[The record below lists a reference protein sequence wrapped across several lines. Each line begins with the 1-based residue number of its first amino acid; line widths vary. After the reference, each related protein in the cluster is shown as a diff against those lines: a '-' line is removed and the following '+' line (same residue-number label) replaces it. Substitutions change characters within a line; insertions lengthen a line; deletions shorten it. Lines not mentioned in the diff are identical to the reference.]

1 MSNSIPVD
9 VANAMMNVI
18 AKRICTDVVAPF
30 IPDEETLEE
39 CAEGYTEMVNQATR
53 NIFCDVCDVLG
64 IDSVEEDEDEEEEDE
79 EVLLILGLI
88 DEDELL

>member
-1 MSNSIPVD
+1 MSNSIPAG
-9 VANAMMNVI
+9 VANAMMDAI
-18 AKRICTDVVAPF
+18 AKRICSDVVAPF
-30 IPDEETLEE
+30 IPDEETLDE
-39 CAEGYTEMVNQATR
+39 CLEGYTEMVNEATR

-88 DEDELL
+88 SEDELL